1 MARSAQIFSL
11 LIVATATL
19 FTGAANA
26 RSRLAQDFG
35 LPEPIV
41 EASPTLAPFQHVR
54 FCLRY
59 PAECKSDA
67 HESERIDAN
76 AANLDLLTRINHDV
90 NVAIAPTA
98 KNYGPDLKER
108 WTIAPVSGDCN
119 DYAVTKWHQMV
130 ESGLPARAL
139 RLAVVETASGTGH
152 LVLIVATTNGDIVLD
167 NLIDTIRPWQNTNY
181 RWLKIQ
187 SSADARFWYDIKAPT
202 VEASESR
209 AYRKFRLANR

>member
-1 MARSAQIFSL
+1 MARSAQTISL
-11 LIVATATL
+11 LVVATATL

-26 RSRLAQDFG
+26 RSPLPQDFG
-35 LPEPIV
+35 VPAPIV

-67 HESERIDAN
+67 SGSEHIDAN
-76 AANLDLLTRINHDV
+76 AANLDLLKRINHDV
-90 NVAIAPTA
+90 NIAIAPTV
-98 KNYGPDLKER
+98 KNYASDLKER

-119 DYAVTKWHQMV
+119 DYAVTKRHQLV

-139 RLAVVETASGTGH
+139 RLSVVKTTSGAGH
-152 LVLIVATTNGDIVLD
+152 LVLVAATTNGDMVLD
-167 NLIDTIRPWQNTNY
+167 NLTDTIRPWQNTNY

-187 SSADARFWYDIKAPT
+187 SSADARFWHDIKAPT
-202 VEASESR
+202 SELR
-209 AYRKFRLANR
+209 AYRKLRLANR